1 MRKVLVITAIQ
12 EELDVVLS
20 LTPNGADD
28 WEAKQ
33 LDEGYLYYQ
42 TVQKDNNNQD
52 FRLIATSQPEP
63 GPTAAIAHTLLMLRQ
78 NPDLVFMT
86 GICAGNRKKG
96 VELGDIIIGDMAF
109 DYESGKKTV
118 DGFKPDMNSVNIDPV
133 ILQWLKTF
141 SGKIGGKI
149 TLEEEDWT
157 LRIGSFATG
166 SNVISINGAFQELEV
181 RERNVLAL
189 DMEAY
194 SVLKGIATKNSRVP
208 GIIIKSVCDFA
219 DEEKNDDAHQIAAKT
234 SAQFMIQFTR
244 YALPLLPEIP
254 IKKITNPIYEI
265 ELPRPART
273 SAHRKLWKEV
283 LKWQDGKSFTFHD
296 FGETDLADD
305 YDRSGLEFYDLGDNL
320 WLLEVELGYGAYNGE
335 YVFYYLDE
343 RDKATF
349 YPVQFRH
356 FTWDCWAEIKEYTD
370 TILTG
375 SVWFDEETSTIGV
388 FYKGRGIGDF
398 GEFATYQFRDG
409 KTQLIEFRR
418 LDFPDDDENWNIDDT
433 PPPEE
438 WEPIDVTKTYPIWK
452 SSDINME

>member
-12 EELDVVLS
+12 EELDAVLS

-28 WEAKQ
+28 WEIQQ

-42 TVQKDNNNQD
+42 TVQKDNDNQD

-78 NPDLVFMT
+78 NPDLVFMI

-96 VELGDIIIGDMAF
+96 IELGDIIIGDMAF

-118 DGFKPDMNSVNIDPV
+118 DGFKPDMNSINIDPV

-149 TLEEEDWT
+149 TLEEKDWT

-166 SNVISINGAFQELEV
+166 SNVISISGAFQELEL

-194 SVLKGIATKNSRVP
+194 SVLKGIATKNSRIP

-219 DEEKNDDAHQIAAKT
+219 DEEKNDEAHQIAART

-244 YALPLLPEIP
+244 YALPLLPEI
-254 IKKITNPIYEI
+254 ITKKITNPIYEI

-273 SAHRKLWKEV
+273 YAHRKLWREV
-283 LKWQDGKSFTFHD
+283 LKWQDGDSFTFHD
-296 FGETDLADD
+296 FGETELADD
-305 YDRSGLEFYDLGDNL
+305 YNRSGLEFYDLGDNL
-320 WLLEVELGYGAYNGE
+320 WLLEVELGFGAYNGE

-349 YPVQFRH
+349 RPVQFRH
-356 FTWDCWAEIKEYTD
+356 FTWDDWDEIKEYKD
-370 TILTG
+370 SILAG
-375 SVWFDEETSTIGV
+375 SVWFDEDTSTIGV
-388 FYKGRGIGDF
+388 FYKGRGKGDF

-418 LDFPDDDENWNIDDT
+418 RGFPDDDENWNIEDT

-438 WEPIDVTKTYPIWK
+438 WELIDVSKTYPTWK
-452 SSDINME
+452 PSDTTTE